1 MAQVNQRLWKLP
13 GQRTKRKA
21 WGFTAQINGKQVR
34 RYKAEW
40 TQDDAE
46 AELAK
51 ALLQIEPEKPK
62 GPGITLAQAAER
74 YLASKARKRTIEA
87 DRSQLDALQAEFG
100 AETPLA
106 EITASRISEYK
117 AKRLTA
123 VRKIGQG
130 AAAVER
136 GLTAAAVNRPLAL
149 LRHLLRLAHEEWE
162 AIENVPRIR
171 LEKEPQGRLR
181 WLTQEEITRLL
192 EACVKSKNK
201 ELGAAVI
208 IALNTGLRRGEL
220 IGLTWERVDLSR
232 GVLRLELTKSGRRR
246 EVPMNDDSYRALV
259 SLGPK
264 ASGRVFKT
272 RYIQTAYNNA
282 VAAAKLDDV
291 NFHTLRHTFASWS
304 VMRGVTLKE
313 LQELLGHASL
323 AMTMRYAHLAPEHL
337 RTAVSRLEGLT
348 TCQPASLSA
357 QASAQEP
364 VPTLGVSRKSSK

>member
-51 ALLQIEPEKPK
+51 ALMQIEPEKPK
-62 GPGITLAQAAER
+62 GSGITLAQAADR

-87 DRSQLDALQAEFG
+87 DRRQLELLKAEFR
-100 AETPLA
+100 AETPLT

-117 AKRLTA
+117 AKRLAA
-123 VRKIGQG
+123 VRKIGG
-130 AAAVER
+130 GEAAVER
-136 GLTAAAVNRPLAL
+136 RLTAAAVNRPLAL

-181 WLTQEEITRLL
+181 WLNQEEIKRLL
-192 EACVKSKNK
+192 EAAAKSRNK
-201 ELGAAVI
+201 ELRAAVI
-208 IALNTGLRRGEL
+208 VALNTGLRRGEL
-220 IGLTWERVDLSR
+220 LGLTWERVDLSR
-232 GVLRLELTKSGRRR
+232 GVIRLELTKSGRRR

-259 SLGPK
+259 GLGPK
-264 ASGRVFKT
+264 ADGRVFKT
-272 RYIQTAYNNA
+272 HYVQTAYNH
-282 VAAAKLDDV
+282 VVEAAKLDDV
-291 NFHTLRHTFASWS
+291 NFHTLRHTFASWA

-323 AMTMRYAHLAPEHL
+323 TMTMRYAHLAPEHL
-337 RTAVSRLEGLT
+337 RTTVSRLEGLASPR
-348 TCQPASLSA
+348 PAVVSA

-364 VPTLGVSRKSSK
+364 FETVGVSQKYQ